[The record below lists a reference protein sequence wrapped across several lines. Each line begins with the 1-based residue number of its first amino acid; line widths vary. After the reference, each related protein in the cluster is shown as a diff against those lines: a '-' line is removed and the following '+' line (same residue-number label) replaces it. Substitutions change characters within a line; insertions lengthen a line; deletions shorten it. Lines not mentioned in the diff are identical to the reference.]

1 MTFRKLLLC
10 VCVLALLLPVQS
22 FAGDVESLLEKRSA
36 ILWFE
41 GEEFGELIIGARAQ
55 FAFVYVDGALSQAVV
70 KEPGAPDWLR
80 DNIYYY
86 GTKETR
92 KKALFIVRLRTVKS
106 LDLQLSMIK
115 IGTHTL
121 TPEDVLT
128 NKHYVPVGELPPDF
142 SAAFA
147 VAVPLAAVKGTTR
160 TVSVGDYGTELE
172 FPIR

>member
-1 MTFRKLLLC
+1 
-10 VCVLALLLPVQS
+10 
-22 FAGDVESLLEKRSA
+22 
-36 ILWFE
+36 
-41 GEEFGELIIGARAQ
+41 
-55 FAFVYVDGALSQAVV
+55 
-70 KEPGAPDWLR
+70 
-80 DNIYYY
+80 
-86 GTKETR
+86 
-92 KKALFIVRLRTVKS
+92 
-106 LDLQLSMIK
+106 MIK

>member
-1 MTFRKLLLC
+1 MTIRKLLLSLC
-10 VCVLALLLPVQS
+10 VISLLFPVQS
-22 FAGDVESLLEKRSA
+22 YAGDVESLLEKRSA

-55 FAFVYVDGALSQAVV
+55 FAFVYVDGALSEAVV
-70 KEPGAPDWLR
+70 KDSGAPDWLR

-86 GTKETR
+86 GAKETR
-92 KKALFIVRLRTVKS
+92 KKALFIVRLRTVKN

-128 NKHYVPVGELPPDF
+128 NKFYVPVGELPPDF
-142 SAAFA
+142 SAGFA
-147 VAVPLAAVKGTTR
+147 VAVPLAAVKGKAR
-160 TVSVGDYGTELE
+160 AVSVGDYVTELE

>member
-70 KEPGAPDWLR
+70 K
-80 DNIYYY
+80 
-86 GTKETR
+86 
-92 KKALFIVRLRTVKS
+92 
-106 LDLQLSMIK
+106 
-115 IGTHTL
+115 
-121 TPEDVLT
+121 
-128 NKHYVPVGELPPDF
+128 
-142 SAAFA
+142 
-147 VAVPLAAVKGTTR
+147 
-160 TVSVGDYGTELE
+160 
-172 FPIR
+172 

>member
-1 MTFRKLLLC
+1 MK
-10 VCVLALLLPVQS
+10 
-22 FAGDVESLLEKRSA
+22 
-36 ILWFE
+36 
-41 GEEFGELIIGARAQ
+41 
-55 FAFVYVDGALSQAVV
+55 
-70 KEPGAPDWLR
+70 
-80 DNIYYY
+80 N
-86 GTKETR
+86 
-92 KKALFIVRLRTVKS
+92 

-147 VAVPLAAVKGTTR
+147 VAVPLSAVKGTTR

>member
-1 MTFRKLLLC
+1 MVLRKFWLSMIVVVLLFPAS
-10 VCVLALLLPVQS
+10 AL
-22 FAGDVESLLEKRSA
+22 AGDVESLLEKRSA
-36 ILWFE
+36 TLWFE

-70 KEPGAPDWLR
+70 KDSGAPDWLR
-80 DNIYYY
+80 DNIYFF
-86 GTKETR
+86 GGKESR
-92 KKALFIVRLRTVKS
+92 KKALFIVRFRTVKN

-128 NKHYVPVGELPPDF
+128 NKHYVPTGELPPDF
-142 SAAFA
+142 SASFA
-147 VAVPLAAVKGTTR
+147 VAVPLAAVKGNTR
-160 TVSVGDYGTELE
+160 AVSVGDYSTELE